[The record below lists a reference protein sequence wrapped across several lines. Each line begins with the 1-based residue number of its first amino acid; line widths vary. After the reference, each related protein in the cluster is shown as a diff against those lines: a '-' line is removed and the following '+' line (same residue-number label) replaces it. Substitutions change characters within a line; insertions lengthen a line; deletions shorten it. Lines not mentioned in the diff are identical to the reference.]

1 MEPAACR
8 DSSMKC
14 AVFAAIDGPLHEIKL
29 SPGTLD
35 RLGVAVYGTV
45 LLGGRVPCRA
55 GLEAELAE
63 GAAFVHEWVLRHL
76 GLADGQELVVKAA
89 DALVLPRALSV
100 TLEEDASHRS
110 EACRDGGPLQG
121 QLQGLRALRRQLTG
135 LPIFANALCAVQWLD
150 RVRVLRVQDLQPH
163 EAAAAAAPAAA
174 PQAALIAEGTELALS
189 AAPPQRAPCIA
200 SAPDVAELAHGD
212 ALLARMKRHLAARLP
227 HAAASAGSGSG
238 AAERLG
244 ALAAGGGHVL
254 LSGPAGGGKAH
265 TMQRLAAWAR
275 RAGVAT
281 RCASRLGSPCAS
293 SQRLQRAWGAV

>member
-1 MEPAACR
+1 
-8 DSSMKC
+8 MKC

-63 GAAFVHEWVLRHL
+63 GAAVVHEWVLRHL

-89 DALVLPRALSV
+89 DVVLPRALSV
-100 TLEEDASHRS
+100 TLEEDASH
-110 EACRDGGPLQG
+110 RDGGPLQG

-150 RVRVLRVQDLQPH
+150 RVRVLRVQDLLPH
-163 EAAAAAAPAAA
+163 EAAA
-174 PQAALIAEGTELALS
+174 PQAALIGEGTTLELS

-212 ALLARMKRHLAARLP
+212 ALLARMERHVAARLP
-227 HAAASAGSGSG
+227 HAAASPESGSD
-238 AAERLG
+238 AAEHQVSL
-244 ALAAGGGHVL
+244 
-254 LSGPAGGGKAH
+254 
-265 TMQRLAAWAR
+265 
-275 RAGVAT
+275 T
-281 RCASRLGSPCAS
+281 RTRTLT
-293 SQRLQRAWGAV
+293 LT

>member
-1 MEPAACR
+1 
-8 DSSMKC
+8 MKC

-63 GAAFVHEWVLRHL
+63 GAAVVHEWVLRHL

-89 DALVLPRALSV
+89 DVVLPRALSV
-100 TLEEDASHRS
+100 TLEEDASH
-110 EACRDGGPLQG
+110 RDGGPLQG

-174 PQAALIAEGTELALS
+174 PQAALIGEGTALELS
-189 AAPPQRAPCIA
+189 AAPPQRAPCTA

-212 ALLARMKRHLAARLP
+212 ALLARMKRHVAARLP
-227 HAAASAGSGSG
+227 HAAASPDSGSDLVRVRVRG
-238 AAERLG
+238 
-244 ALAAGGGHVL
+244 
-254 LSGPAGGGKAH
+254 
-265 TMQRLAAWAR
+265 
-275 RAGVAT
+275 
-281 RCASRLGSPCAS
+281 
-293 SQRLQRAWGAV
+293 

>member
-1 MEPAACR
+1 
-8 DSSMKC
+8 MKC

-63 GAAFVHEWVLRHL
+63 GAAVVHEWVLRHL

-89 DALVLPRALSV
+89 DVVLPRALSV

-110 EACRDGGPLQG
+110 EACRDGGLLQG

-163 EAAAAAAPAAA
+163 EAAAAVAPAAA
-174 PQAALIAEGTELALS
+174 PQVALIAEGTELELS

-200 SAPDVAELAHGD
+200 STPDVAELAHGD
-212 ALLARMKRHLAARLP
+212 ALLARMKRHVAARLP
-227 HAAASAGSGSG
+227 HAAASADSGSD
-238 AAERLG
+238 AAEQLG

-281 RCASRLGSPCAS
+281 RCASPSPSPSPSPCPS
-293 SQRLQRAWGAV
+293 PSPSLSLSLS